1 VKINLV
7 TRRSQCTHLFSQ
19 SVESKVWR
27 LLRLEN
33 LGEEEEGDTEDAT
46 QGFWETHIEGSFMMD
61 AILVFS
67 VRDLQ
72 RKEDFFLINTV
83 FLSC

>member
-1 VKINLV
+1 MMREEEEGNSWKEGGEGTDKRGLQ
-7 TRRSQCTHLFSQ
+7 RR
-19 SVESKVWR
+19 EGGR
-27 LLRLEN
+27 R
-33 LGEEEEGDTEDAT
+33 EEEEGDTEDAT